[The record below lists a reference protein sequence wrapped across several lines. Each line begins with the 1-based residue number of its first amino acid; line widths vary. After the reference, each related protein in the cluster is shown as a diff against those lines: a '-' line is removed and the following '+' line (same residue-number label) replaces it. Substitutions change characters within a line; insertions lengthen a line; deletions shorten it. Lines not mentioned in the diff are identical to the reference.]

1 MYEPEKK
8 AKILVVEDEAYIQQV
23 LCAYLTYSGF
33 EVCSASN
40 GQDAIKLIPEFCPH
54 LIVLDLMMQPV
65 DGWEVL
71 QWLRRERPKGEA
83 SFDHIPVLVL
93 SARTKLAEQARGY
106 EEGAVEY
113 MTKPTQP
120 SVVVERIRALLAMD
134 PEQRDRRRHQRHDQQ
149 RKTLERLNA
158 PQPDEFVY

>member
-1 MYEPEKK
+1 MHEPEKQ
-8 AKILVVEDEAYIQQV
+8 AKILVVEDEAYIEQV
-23 LCAYLTYSGF
+23 LRVYLTYSGF
-33 EVCSASN
+33 EVRSASN

-71 QWLRRERPKGEA
+71 RWLHRKRPIGEA

-93 SARTKLAEQARGY
+93 TARTKLAEQARGY

-120 SVVVERIRALLAMD
+120 SIVVERIRALLAMD
-134 PEQRDRRRHQRHDQQ
+134 PEQRDRRRQQRHDQQ

-158 PQPDEFVY
+158 PQPDEFAY

>member
-1 MYEPEKK
+1 MYGPEKK

-23 LCAYLTYSGF
+23 LCVYLTYSGF
-33 EVCSASN
+33 EVCSASD
-40 GQDAIKLIPEFCPH
+40 GQEAIRIIPEFCPH

-65 DGWEVL
+65 NGWEVL
-71 QWLRRERPKGEA
+71 RWLRGEGPTGEA
-83 SFDHIPVLVL
+83 SFSHIPVLVL
-93 SARTKLAEQARGY
+93 TARTKLSEQARGY

-120 SVVVERIRALLAMD
+120 SVLVERVHAILAMD
-134 PEQRDRRRHQRHDQQ
+134 PEQRASRRHQRRDQQ

-158 PQPDEFVY
+158 PQPDEFAF

>member
-23 LCAYLTYSGF
+23 LCVYLTYSGF
-33 EVCSASN
+33 EVCSASD
-40 GQDAIKLIPEFCPH
+40 GQEAMRIIPEFCPH

-65 DGWEVL
+65 NGWEVL
-71 QWLRRERPKGEA
+71 QWLHREGPTGEA
-83 SFDHIPVLVL
+83 SFSHIPVLVL
-93 SARTKLAEQARGY
+93 TAHTKLTEQARGY

-120 SVVVERIRALLAMD
+120 SVLVERIRAILVMD
-134 PEQRDRRRHQRHDQQ
+134 PEQRARRRHQRYDQQ
-149 RKTLERLNA
+149 RKTLECLNA
-158 PQPDEFVY
+158 SQPDEFVY